1 MKATKTYYRN
11 DETKIVYPAY
21 AKKTRQPLAK
31 VVTEQLKNKHIQKDD
46 VKFFKQLILTA
57 RQVATKEF
65 LPLRNVKSWKVRCNS
80 YYGRCNQYGDI
91 KINITFDRH
100 YSSILNT
107 LAHELAHLKFM
118 HHYQD
123 FWNYQKKLILI
134 VHDTFN
140 KVGERSN
147 KV

>member
-1 MKATKTYYRN
+1 MNSTKKYFSNGRYQFYYPQKVKWFR
-11 DETKIVYPAY
+11 K
-21 AKKTRQPLAK
+21 PLAK
-31 VVTEQLKNKHIQKDD
+31 IIRNELKNKHIEKDD
-46 VKFFKQLILTA
+46 VKFFKQLVLTA

-65 LPLRNVKSWKVRCNS
+65 LPLKDVISWKVRCNS
-80 YYGRCNQYGDI
+80 NYGWCEQNGDI

-100 YSSILNT
+100 YSSVLNT

-118 HHYQD
+118 HHYKD
-123 FWNYQKKLILI
+123 FWNYHKKLIPI

-147 KV
+147 A